1 MSSIQSAPAHIPA
14 TTAASLGA
22 GLATPRSGPRHLD
35 IDLLV
40 EQPQQDGL
48 LGQRHHRHQPG
59 TRDQMIVIKH
69 PEPAAK
75 PCDTCTDSAFL
86 NRADCTAPYGGAQRR
101 SGARCAGRVPGGLP
115 VRAQAPTAP
124 RPSSTASWRTT
135 PGPTAAAGVVSC
147 GLRPAG
153 RCPGPCSAPTDSG
166 ILRNASGKRVT
177 SGNAPIQNMPRHP
190 IWSSSRM
197 ASRAASRLPTVARFF
212 LPGGAL
218 PRLPARV
225 GHEDGQTRSDPP
237 EQSRRQRLGGRVRPA
252 ARRWIDR

>member
-14 TTAASLGA
+14 TTVASLGA

-101 SGARCAGRVPGGLP
+101 SAARCAGRVPGGLP
-115 VRAQAPTAP
+115 VRAHAPTAP

-197 ASRAASRLPTVARFF
+197 ASRAASRLPT
-212 LPGGAL
+212 G
-218 PRLPARV
+218 
-225 GHEDGQTRSDPP
+225 TP
-237 EQSRRQRLGGRVRPA
+237 E
-252 ARRWIDR
+252 